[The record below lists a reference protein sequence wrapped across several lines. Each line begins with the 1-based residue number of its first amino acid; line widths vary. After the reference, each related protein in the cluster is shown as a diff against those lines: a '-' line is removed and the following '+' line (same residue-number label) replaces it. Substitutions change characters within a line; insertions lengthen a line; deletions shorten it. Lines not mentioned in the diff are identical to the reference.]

1 MGLGRAGQDPPV
13 ASVTRQRAQTVVIH
27 IGYHHGRELT
37 SPKCG
42 GGDNFIETGGGRTPL
57 QYACAYG
64 NPAVVALLVKR
75 KRSVDLYDSDG
86 NTPLMKAVQYEEE
99 ECAIILLKK
108 MVPIQM
114 FTKTR
119 VKLLS
124 TVLCFRGTHQY
135 QQNCFHSLQILK
147 PRIRV
152 DKHHFYSP

>member
-86 NTPLMKAVQYEEE
+86 NTPLMKIFVTTT
-99 ECAIILLKK
+99 
-108 MVPIQM
+108 
-114 FTKTR
+114 TKTQNIPDHIR
-119 VKLLS
+119 IATLLRSYSKPKLKCLHFDWKYTKELAGNGES
-124 TVLCFRGTHQY
+124 QA
-135 QQNCFHSLQILK
+135 
-147 PRIRV
+147 
-152 DKHHFYSP
+152 HHRHTESEFAF